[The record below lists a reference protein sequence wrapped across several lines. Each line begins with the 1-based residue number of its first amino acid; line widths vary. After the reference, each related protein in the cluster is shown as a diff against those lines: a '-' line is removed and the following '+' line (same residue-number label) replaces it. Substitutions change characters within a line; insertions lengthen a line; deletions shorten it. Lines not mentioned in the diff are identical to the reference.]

1 MSLSITQTPATA
13 SLAQS
18 PIIFTLAESTPVY
31 TSSSFQYV
39 GELYYW
45 TGSLTNSASLSDYTI
60 VKFPNTAN
68 VGIFDLNRIINSTLT
83 PLAIANTS
91 SVSYFAVDFYF
102 QYLSGSTY
110 VTGSHSRSSTYK
122 ALDGYGLF
130 PEAIGQ
136 QIFTSSVFWP
146 LMTDG
151 PATQSC
157 FDTNR
162 GISGIYTG
170 NVGTTQPTKI
180 VYTSNLGTANYNVS
194 SSTATTGQIYS
205 YPIGPLQSGFP
216 LSTIGMEYFSVQAYS
231 GSTALGSSIK
241 YELTCQQK
249 YPNVRVKWKNRFG
262 QFDYINFNMVSK
274 QSFETE
280 RRTYQ
285 PQLGTWESSTLSYQ
299 QYDTAN
305 QAYIVDSKQAIS
317 VNTNWLPESYNDILK
332 QLLVSDE
339 IYWVYDEAN
348 NKVKPLTIVTQNIV
362 FILDSFIVLYTL
374 YLTVFTVI
382 EYFIFTYR
390 RATIN
395 Y

>member
-1 MSLSITQTPATA
+1 MALSITQTPALV

-18 PIIFTLAESTPVY
+18 PIIFTVAESTPVY

-45 TGSLTNSASLSDYTI
+45 TGSLTNSSSLSDYTI
-60 VKFPNTAN
+60 TKFPNTVN

-110 VTGSHSRSSTYK
+110 VTGSHTRSSTYK

-130 PEAIGQ
+130 QEPIGQ
-136 QIFTSSVFWP
+136 NITSSSIYWP

-151 PATQSC
+151 PATQSA
-157 FDTNR
+157 FIDNT
-162 GISGIYTG
+162 GIAGIYTG
-170 NVGTTQPTKI
+170 DAGGTNQPTKI

-194 SSTATTGQIYS
+194 SSLSSSGQIYS
-205 YPIGPLQSGFP
+205 YPIGPAQSGFP
-216 LSTIGMEYFSVQAYS
+216 LSTSGLTNYTIQAYS
-231 GSTALGSSIK
+231 GSTALSSTIL
-241 YELTCQQK
+241 YNIDCIQK
-249 YPNVRVKWKNRFG
+249 YPNVRIKWKNRYG
-262 QFDYINFNMVSK
+262 QFDYFNFYMVSK
-274 QSFETE
+274 ESFQTE
-280 RRTYQ
+280 KRTYQ

-299 QYDTAN
+299 KYDTGN
-305 QAYIVDSKQAIS
+305 QAYIADSKQGLS
-317 VNTNWLPESYNDILK
+317 VNSFWISEDYNDILK

-348 NKVKPLTIVTQNIV
+348 DYVRPITIVTQNIV
-362 FILDSFIVLYTL
+362 FKTGAVDKLIQYQFDFQYGQPYKLI
-374 YLTVFTVI
+374 I
-382 EYFIFTYR
+382 
-390 RATIN
+390 
-395 Y
+395 

>member
-1 MSLSITQTPATA
+1 MALSITQTPATA

-60 VKFPNTAN
+60 VKFPNTSN

-91 SVSYFAVDFYF
+91 SVQYYAVDFYY
-102 QYLSGSTY
+102 QYQSGSVY
-110 VTGSHSRSSTYK
+110 VTGSHLKSSTYK

-130 PEAIGQ
+130 PETIGQ
-136 QIFTSSVFWP
+136 QIYTSSVYWP

-157 FDTNR
+157 FDTNT
-162 GISGIYTG
+162 GIAGIYTG

-216 LSTIGMEYFSVQAYS
+216 LSTIGMEYFSTQAFS

-348 NKVKPLTIVTQNIV
+348 NKVRPLTIVTQNIV
-362 FILDSFIVLYTL
+362 FKTGVVDKLIQYQFDFQYGQPYKLIM
-374 YLTVFTVI
+374 
-382 EYFIFTYR
+382 
-390 RATIN
+390 
-395 Y
+395 